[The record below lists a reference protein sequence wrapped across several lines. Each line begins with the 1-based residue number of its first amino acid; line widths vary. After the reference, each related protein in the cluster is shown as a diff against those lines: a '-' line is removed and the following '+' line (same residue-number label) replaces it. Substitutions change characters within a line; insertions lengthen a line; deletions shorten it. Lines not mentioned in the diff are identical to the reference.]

1 MQLSLRFVCNSRPGD
16 QGETDLWMWD
26 AIMDTCRFRFIW
38 MERFRVRLPWM

>member
-1 MQLSLRFVCNSRPGD
+1 MQLSLRLSAIAGLVTR
-16 QGETDLWMWD
+16 ETDLWMWD